1 MSRVFIISAPSG
13 SGKTTLVDR
22 LLEEDANVL
31 FSVSYTTRA
40 PREEGEAGRKYVFV
54 TRAEFEERA
63 RRGEFI
69 EHAEVHGNLYGTHR
83 GVLEQAEVE
92 GKDVVLD
99 IDVQGARQLRD
110 IFPGAVSIF
119 ILAPSREELAK
130 RLRARSQD
138 TEEVIERRL
147 ANAAGEIRDF
157 RLYDYIVIND
167 DLERAYRRLRAI
179 VEAER
184 SSLNNTEVETR
195 VEKIL
200 ATFSDEAR
208 R

>member
-1 MSRVFIISAPSG
+1 
-13 SGKTTLVDR
+13 
-22 LLEEDANVL
+22 
-31 FSVSYTTRA
+31 
-40 PREEGEAGRKYVFV
+40 V
-54 TRAEFEERA
+54 TRKEFEERA

-69 EHAEVHGNLYGTHR
+69 EHAEVHGNLYATHR
-83 GVLEQAEVE
+83 GVLLQAETE

-167 DLERAYRRLRAI
+167 DLERAYQRLRAI

-184 SSLNNTEVETR
+184 SSLNNTEVEAR

-200 ATFSDEAR
+200 ATFSENESR